1 MGGKNNMFNQL
12 GSTLGQATGLMENK
26 AYREDPRLKAGAAE
40 AQRAL
45 IGVATG
51 KAPSVSAQQY
61 TAALDQSA
69 RMAQNL
75 AASNLGV
82 NPALAQRNA
91 MFATQEAQAGAAQQS
106 AIMAEEERRR
116 AQELILGMANQRRS
130 QALAGQEGQQG
141 RLLQT
146 AQGVGQAMM
155 GGGMK

>member
-1 MGGKNNMFNQL
+1 
-12 GSTLGQATGLMENK
+12 
-26 AYREDPRLKAGAAE
+26 
-40 AQRAL
+40 
-45 IGVATG
+45 
-51 KAPSVSAQQY
+51 
-61 TAALDQSA
+61 
-69 RMAQNL
+69 
-75 AASNLGV
+75 
-82 NPALAQRNA
+82 